1 MNLPGMTGIT
11 DDPQMWDKAEKE
23 TERLLETLKKEVRV
37 EGRDIGLLRKE
48 LRITVPATVIAEHME
63 HNYSELMHD
72 ALVPGFRKGRAPRR
86 LVEKRFGAEVRD
98 SLTTAI
104 VGQSFY
110 AVAENEKIETLG
122 DPLFRI
128 ELEGGTKLVDFGEA
142 MQHLKL
148 PAEGDFAYTCE
159 VELKPSFELPALEGI
174 PVKAADVA
182 ITPEMVEEHILR
194 RRRLRGRFEP
204 VTTAAQKD
212 DQVIADVVL
221 FCDGVEIKREDN
233 QALGVRPARLE
244 GIPLIH
250 LDETLAGVQ
259 PGETRTTDC
268 TIPPDFERAD
278 LRGKSG
284 RFEFHVHEVKR
295 LVPEPMEDFIKAYGL
310 ASEQELRE
318 AAREDLEAERDTLNE
333 RAKRAQVENY
343 LLENTKLDLPTE
355 FSARQTDR
363 AVLRQV
369 VNLRQRGM
377 PLGDIE
383 ARIDE
388 LRTHASEEVARELKL
403 GFVLEKVAAQL
414 GIEVTDEEVNT
425 AIARMAAVYNKR
437 FDRVRDDLQSRGLL
451 AQLVEQ
457 IRHDKCIDWLLKSA
471 KIEPAAQST

>member
-1 MNLPGMTGIT
+1 M
-11 DDPQMWDKAEKE
+11 
-23 TERLLETLKKEVRV
+23 
-37 EGRDIGLLRKE
+37 
-48 LRITVPATVIAEHME
+48 
-63 HNYSELMHD
+63 
-72 ALVPGFRKGRAPRR
+72 
-86 LVEKRFGAEVRD
+86 
-98 SLTTAI
+98 
-104 VGQSFY
+104 
-110 AVAENEKIETLG
+110 
-122 DPLFRI
+122 
-128 ELEGGTKLVDFGEA
+128 
-142 MQHLKL
+142 
-148 PAEGDFAYTCE
+148 
-159 VELKPSFELPALEGI
+159 
-174 PVKAADVA
+174 
-182 ITPEMVEEHILR
+182 
-194 RRRLRGRFEP
+194 
-204 VTTAAQKD
+204 
-212 DQVIADVVL
+212 
-221 FCDGVEIKREDN
+221 
-233 QALGVRPARLE
+233 
-244 GIPLIH
+244 
-250 LDETLAGVQ
+250 
-259 PGETRTTDC
+259 
-268 TIPPDFERAD
+268 
-278 LRGKSG
+278 
-284 RFEFHVHEVKR
+284 
-295 LVPEPMEDFIKAYGL
+295 
-310 ASEQELRE
+310 RE